1 MLEIGKN
8 DAGAIEIRGRFDASQ
23 AGRVE
28 EFLDQVEASCEL
40 DLSGLAYVSSLGL
53 GVLLKTQKRLRD
65 AGHGLVLTGMPDHIR
80 EIFRFSGFDRVFEI
94 APP

>member
-1 MLEIGKN
+1 MLEIVKN
-8 DAGAIEIRGRFDASQ
+8 EAGAIEIRGRFDASE

-28 EFLDQVEASCEL
+28 AFLDRVETSAEL

-65 AGHGLVLTGMPDHIR
+65 SGHGLVLTGMPDHIR